1 MREFEKTKKTEFFL
15 QTVDKESDIPA
26 MAIKAILL
34 TFPDRIESGEYD
46 VKDLHNDYT
55 SYKKC

>member
-1 MREFEKTKKTEFFL
+1 MKEFQKKLKNGIFL

-26 MAIKAILL
+26 MTIKAILL
-34 TFPDRIESGEYD
+34 TIPDRIESGEYD

-55 SYKKC
+55 SYKKS